1 MEEGELPDVS
11 QLKQGGIEYKS
22 EYKSESETLSK
33 KRKTEDISQTCH
45 ISPYPNPELSQSP
58 PIALSQT
65 SSQALSRSSSLASQT
80 EDITIESLIE
90 AREYV
95 TKTLSHNTVALIY
108 NFCHGGIF
116 AELVDGSPKYIND
129 EALVDIIRLI
139 VAPQGACTFNSNE
152 SRTVNL
158 EKLTSLFSQD
168 TPLTEKD
175 ILENF
180 KEMSRDNK
188 KSEYCNR
195 NYKRQPSEMFIGE
208 RLICENIEI
217 SNSIVLTRTG
227 DEVVSKLWAV
237 NNPQNVEN
245 IRGMIFGANVSF
257 LLPLE
262 FTSFLFKIESEIL
275 SLITQYN
282 SQNTQE
288 PFTGG
293 TVERINYKGT
303 ERYLISYEMGVDLF
317 LCRYFIHYNAFKRVV
332 EPNNELLIIPSILDK
347 LGNKPGLTTLINTT
361 SYMLYEYFQNCS
373 LLALYDESC
382 EIIVIENEEHHKQ
395 LKESMDENIFKH
407 LHVVFPDTRGGRK
420 TKKKIKRKS
429 RRKTKRRKSRKK
441 KYLK

>member
-11 QLKQGGIEYKS
+11 QLKQGGIE
-22 EYKSESETLSK
+22 SESESESLSK
-33 KRKTEDISQTCH
+33 KRKSEDISQTCH

-58 PIALSQT
+58 PIALSQA
-65 SSQALSRSSSLASQT
+65 SSQALSRSSSLASQL

-95 TKTLSHNTVALIY
+95 TKTLSHNTIALIY

-116 AELVDGSPKYIND
+116 AELVDESPKYIND

-152 SRTVNL
+152 SRTVIL
-158 EKLTSLFSQD
+158 EMLKRLFSQD
-168 TPLTEKD
+168 TPLTEND
-175 ILENF
+175 ILEKF
-180 KEMSRDNK
+180 KIIARHNKQSKYCIRD
-188 KSEYCNR
+188 YNR
-195 NYKRQPSEMFIGE
+195 KPSEMFIGE

-217 SNSIVLTRTG
+217 SNSIVATKTG

-262 FTSFLFKIESEIL
+262 FTTILFNTEGL
-275 SLITQYN
+275 SLIPQYN

-288 PFTGG
+288 PITGG
-293 TVERINYKGT
+293 TVERINYKET
-303 ERYLISYEMGVDLF
+303 ERYLISYERDVDLF
-317 LCRYFIHYNAFKRVV
+317 LCRYFIHYNAFKREV
-332 EPNNELLIIPSILDK
+332 EPNNELLVTPSILDT

-361 SYMLYEYFQNCS
+361 SYIFYEYFQNCS

-382 EIIVIENEEHHKQ
+382 EIIVIENEEHNKQ
-395 LKESMDENIFKH
+395 LKENKDENIFKH

-429 RRKTKRRKSRKK
+429 KRKTKRKKSRKRKHLK
-441 KYLK
+441 K

>member
-11 QLKQGGIEYKS
+11 QLKQGGIES
-22 EYKSESETLSK
+22 LG
-33 KRKTEDISQTCH
+33 KRGFEDISQ
-45 ISPYPNPELSQSP
+45 SL
-58 PIALSQT
+58 PIALSQA
-65 SSQALSRSSSLASQT
+65 SSQALSRTSSLASQT
-80 EDITIESLIE
+80 EDISIKSLIK

-95 TKTLSHNTVALIY
+95 TTTLGHNTIALIY

-158 EKLTSLFSQD
+158 EKLTELFPHN
-168 TPLTEKD
+168 TPLTEEYIREK
-175 ILENF
+175 F
-180 KEMSRDNK
+180 KEMACFNKTSKYCTRD
-188 KSEYCNR
+188 
-195 NYKRQPSEMFIGE
+195 YKRPKTDMFIGE
-208 RLICENIEI
+208 RLICDNITI
-217 SNSIVLTRTG
+217 SSSIVETTTG

-237 NNPQNVEN
+237 NNPQNEEN

-262 FTSFLFKIESEIL
+262 FTTILFKGESEGL

-282 SQNTQE
+282 SQNIHEQS
-288 PFTGG
+288 TGG
-293 TVERINYKGT
+293 NVERIEYKGT
-303 ERYLISYEMGVDLF
+303 ERYLISYTIGVDLF
-317 LCRYFIHYNAFKRVV
+317 LCRYFIHYNAFKRDV
-332 EPNNELLIIPSILDK
+332 EPNNELLVTPSILDK

-361 SYMLYEYFQNCS
+361 SYIFYEYFQNCS

-382 EIIVIENEEHHKQ
+382 EIIVIENEEHHKKI
-395 LKESMDENIFKH
+395 KESTDENTFKR

-429 RRKTKRRKSRKK
+429 RRKTKRRKSRKM
-441 KYLK
+441 KYLKK